1 MYEHFHDIFRTF
13 SDFLPF
19 SDLVSFRV
27 QSARSLRSG
36 LKERPTEGGTCRRIT
51 GRVEEIYKF
60 VHFCTKCFR
69 CFRCVQS
76 VLPGTPVKAS
86 CGRAKSLQTRHGL
99 RMQIVAH
106 KAFSIEISH
115 LPEIW
120 GCRKQWRAISFLQLS
135 CRAYAKQRKQRQWF
149 WNQARWDFV
158 HQSAKIWKNRK
169 KHAFFFW
176 HWRIS
181 KLAGRIPSL
190 RASATFTFTQRFT
203 GIHTATDAT
212 RLGFPGFPFKKKQH
226 KACSMLCLFV
236 SRFKK
241 QISRPDVTASPGLKF
256 ATCTFIV
263 VSACPSWA

>member
-27 QSARSLRSG
+27 QSVRSLRSG

-149 WNQARWDFV
+149 WNQARCDFV
-158 HQSAKIWKNRK
+158 HQSAKIWKKSGKTCKNDIFLTLKNFKIGRSD
-169 KHAFFFW
+169 
-176 HWRIS
+176 S
-181 KLAGRIPSL
+181 KSSCLGNVYVYTAIHRDSHS
-190 RASATFTFTQRFT
+190 RRNAT
-203 GIHTATDAT
+203 
-212 RLGFPGFPFKKKQH
+212 GFPRFPVKKNQ
-226 KACSMLCLFV
+226 
-236 SRFKK
+236 
-241 QISRPDVTASPGLKF
+241 T
-256 ATCTFIV
+256 
-263 VSACPSWA
+263 

>member
-1 MYEHFHDIFRTF
+1 MCEHFHDIFRTF

-60 VHFCTKCFR
+60 VHFCTKCFC

-158 HQSAKIWKNRK
+158 HQSAKIWKK
-169 KHAFFFW
+169 SEKTCIFFFDTEEFQNW
-176 HWRIS
+176 QVGFQVFVPRQ
-181 KLAGRIPSL
+181 RL
-190 RASATFTFTQRFT
+190 RLHSDSQGFTQQTQR
-203 GIHTATDAT
+203 DWVS
-212 RLGFPGFPFKKKQH
+212 Q
-226 KACSMLCLFV
+226 V
-236 SRFKK
+236 SR
-241 QISRPDVTASPGLKF
+241 
-256 ATCTFIV
+256 
-263 VSACPSWA
+263 